1 MDDQILV
8 TGGSGMLGDSLVR
21 RLAHAGHGVHSVD
34 LHVPAEPAHGVQYTI
49 GDIGDKALLAGLL
62 SGVTTVVHCASGLP
76 SYSKGRLRE
85 ISVEG
90 TRNVFE
96 AARAAGVLRVVH
108 VSSAAVYGLPFEV
121 PTSETHPRRPVDAYS
136 RAKAEAEEIAEGF
149 RGRGMCVSI
158 LRPKTFLGP
167 GRMGL
172 FAMLFEWA
180 ADGRNFPVLGR
191 GDVLSQMLA
200 VEDLVEFIMLLIAA
214 PDEVADDTYNLGAA
228 EFGTLRAAFQSVLD
242 AAGHGKRVVS
252 LPVRPALPLLRLLER
267 SHLSPVYQRLTHK
280 LLIDSYVS
288 IDKAR
293 ERLGFTPRFSNED
306 AILRSYHWW
315 RRQRPAGVGKTSRDA
330 WRQGALSL
338 AKVFF

>member
-1 MDDQILV
+1 MGDRIVV
-8 TGGSGMLGDSLVR
+8 TGGSGMLGDNLVR
-21 RLAHAGHGVHSVD
+21 RLARAGYEVHSVD
-34 LHVPAEPAHGVQYTI
+34 LRAPAEPTNGVEHTT
-49 GDIGDKALLAGLL
+49 GDIGDQVLLTDLF
-62 SGVTTVVHCASGLP
+62 SGATAVVHCASGLP

-85 ISVEG
+85 ISVDG
-90 TRNVFE
+90 TRNVFGT
-96 AARAAGVLRVVH
+96 ARAADVPRVIH
-108 VSSAAVYGLPFEV
+108 VSSAAVYGLPLEV

-136 RAKAEAEEIAEGF
+136 RAKAEAEEIAEEF
-149 RGRGMCVSI
+149 RDTGMCVSI
-158 LRPKTFLGP
+158 VRPKTFLGP

-191 GDVLSQMLA
+191 GDILSQMLA
-200 VEDLVEFIMLLIAA
+200 VEDLVEFIMLLLSA
-214 PDEVADDTYNLGAA
+214 PDEAASDTYNLGAA

-267 SHLSPVYQRLTHK
+267 SHLSPVYRRLAHK

-293 ERLGFTPRFSNED
+293 ERLGFSPRFSNED
-306 AILRSYHWW
+306 AILRSYDWW
-315 RRQRPAGVGKTSRDA
+315 CQQRPAGVGRTSRDA

-338 AKVFF
+338 ARVFF